1 MYRKKYISYIP
12 VIWSGVSTVDP
23 KLTAMSC
30 LTRCFF
36 VIPFGIYEK
45 MLWRREMLFVKKKKR
60 NIIYN
65 LKSNKGIIV
74 NIRIGKFNGL
84 SVY

>member
-1 MYRKKYISYIP
+1 MYKKKYISYIP

-45 MLWRREMLFVKKKKR
+45 CYGGEKCYLLKRRRE
-60 NIIYN
+60 I
-65 LKSNKGIIV
+65 
-74 NIRIGKFNGL
+74 
-84 SVY
+84 